1 MPQASSRVGLFG
13 AGVALLSSTP
23 LAWALG
29 MGSISNSTVLGS
41 PLNVTIPVFGAPDEK
56 LPPECVKAEVLL
68 GGSPLPSSLVHT
80 RVEPARGEGL
90 YRVRVSTETRI
101 HEPVVTVSLNLGCDP
116 PLTKQFVLLV
126 DPPSLPVAPFT
137 TAAASS
143 VRSVTSDAST
153 PLLPLTPSL
162 PSRPRGEPV
171 PSRTTAAK
179 PGRHSAK
186 PTAGPRLTLEA
197 PSEPMASPGVA
208 ASGPSAEDAALAK
221 QLALL
226 TELEGVLKNVSAEN
240 KTVQENLAALQLKLR
255 DAELALK
262 QERERQREQPRV
274 VWVLGSAVVLL
285 SLILL
290 VVVWRQRR
298 NPPVPFYRRSAFG
311 GDGPHTILPDP
322 PVLDSIPSHLQPM
335 DPAQAGEGH
344 ASAFLEPRSEPQT
357 APMPASPAEP
367 ATPTAATAA
376 TAATE
381 GVPPASQREVAV
393 EELIDLEQQA
403 DFFIALGQEQ
413 AAIELLTNHMNG
425 ASSASPLP
433 YLKLLDIYRR
443 RDDRTAYEQT
453 RLRFHRRFTA
463 RIPEWSVSQG
473 AERALEDYSD
483 VMRVLEAC
491 WAVPVE
497 AMKRLES
504 FLFRKEGQGTTF
516 DLTAYRDLLM
526 LYAVARDLRAQ
537 GMQGVD
543 LEL

>member
-56 LPPECVKAEVLL
+56 LPPECIRAEVLL
-68 GGSPLPSSLVHT
+68 GESPLPSSVVHA
-80 RVEPARGEGL
+80 RMEPARGEGL

-171 PSRTTAAK
+171 PSRSTAAK

-197 PSEPMASPGVA
+197 PSEPMASPVVA
-208 ASGPSAEDAALAK
+208 SAEDVALAK

-240 KTVQENLAALQLKLR
+240 KAVQENLAALQLKLR

-274 VWVLGSAVVLL
+274 VWVLGGAVVLL

-335 DPAQAGEGH
+335 DPALAGEGH
-344 ASAFLEPRSEPQT
+344 ASVFLESRSVPQT
-357 APMPASPAEP
+357 APMPALA
-367 ATPTAATAA
+367 AGPTAPTAPTEP
-376 TAATE
+376 TASTA

-463 RIPEWSVSQG
+463 RIPDWKGPQG
-473 AERALEDYSD
+473 AERALEDHSD
-483 VMRVLEAC
+483 VMRALEAC

-516 DLTAYRDLLM
+516 DLPAYRDLLM